1 MTAIFVD
8 TSALLPLL
16 DRDDQDHTAVVAAL
30 GEFNPSQTTLAKT
43 ITSSNRASRPFRA
56 TIKRCVNSRG
66 GEYPSGLT

>member
-30 GEFNPSQTTLAKT
+30 GEFNPSQTTLAET
-43 ITSSNRASRPFRA
+43 ITSSTGSRPFLSHETTPTRSKP
-56 TIKRCVNSRG
+56 T
-66 GEYPSGLT
+66 